1 MINDDSFVRI
11 NKDMTHSDLEGETV
25 ILDLKSGVYYGL
37 NETGTSIWNLIQ
49 RPQSVQEIISA
60 ILLKYNI
67 EPQLCEQEVKNLLQ
81 ELANNGLI
89 VIQNEAT
96 V

>member
-60 ILLKYNI
+60 ILLKYKI
-67 EPQLCEQEVKNLLQ
+67 EPERCERDVKSLLQ
-81 ELANNGLI
+81 ELADNGLI
-89 VIQNEAT
+89 EINNEAI